1 MTPQI
6 SIAVLLALGVV
17 GLACLLG
24 PLIVQFVWA
33 RHRPWLWASF
43 AYGALTFAVSQLLTR
58 IPLITNVLPVLP
70 EWQAILANAVLSA
83 VILGFSAGLFEE
95 TGRLIVMGTFFRK
108 RRTHADG
115 VSFGLGHGGLEAGAL
130 VGLGMLSLAVLGLVV
145 RSGGWANLA
154 AGMPPEAAAGL
165 AGQLGGL
172 TVGGAL
178 LGGVERVAAMVLHVA
193 LSLLV
198 LLGITRGRGVLAWL
212 LAILVHGTVNTAA
225 VLALTVA
232 GLPAAAVEAGL
243 TVVAVGL
250 LVWIVRIRGLFE
262 PDRLRVTEPSTTSG
276 IDPTGSAE
284 PGSSP
289 GDSRNGGAGQ
299 GD

>member
-154 AGMPPEAAAGL
+154 AGMPPRRRQVWRASSGDSPS
-165 AGQLGGL
+165 
-172 TVGGAL
+172 VGRSWVVSNAWPPWSCTWLSACWSCWGSR
-178 LGGVERVAAMVLHVA
+178 VVAA
-193 LSLLV
+193 SWP
-198 LLGITRGRGVLAWL
+198 GCSPSSS
-212 LAILVHGTVNTAA
+212 TA
-225 VLALTVA
+225 
-232 GLPAAAVEAGL
+232 
-243 TVVAVGL
+243 
-250 LVWIVRIRGLFE
+250 
-262 PDRLRVTEPSTTSG
+262 PST
-276 IDPTGSAE
+276 P
-284 PGSSP
+284 PP
-289 GDSRNGGAGQ
+289 CWH
-299 GD
+299 